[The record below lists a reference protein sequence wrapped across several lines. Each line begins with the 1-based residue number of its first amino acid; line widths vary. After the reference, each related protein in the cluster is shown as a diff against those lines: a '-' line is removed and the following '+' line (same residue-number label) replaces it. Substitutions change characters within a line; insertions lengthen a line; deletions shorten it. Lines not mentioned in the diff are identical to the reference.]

1 MPSMLGHAGEME
13 MGRRMIQV
21 EKHGNRYPKYP
32 YIRCVCKLC
41 GCQFTFDHLDT
52 YRLNCCGDVYEVIN
66 CPECGYPIDEIQWD
80 I

>member
-21 EKHGNRYPKYP
+21 EKHGNKLKMLP
-32 YIRCVCKLC
+32 IWRCICPNC
-41 GCQFTFDHLDT
+41 ECQFTFNYNDISPK
-52 YRLNCCGDVYEVIN
+52 NCRGDIYNVIY
-66 CPECGYPIDEIQWD
+66 CPECACCIDETNWD